1 MTVQILAFSLRLI
14 RILNPSHFLSRDL
27 GIFCLPAHSFPTRK
41 ITFFTA
47 FFQKRVYF
55 FFAKCFRKR
64 PSKWHLVV
72 LTLDKTCQTEFL
84 HLMGWCSLLKSNPS
98 SQHLHQSLILYIEVA
113 QGFYLPGWNVQFT
126 YTCTLTSHF
135 TSLSSVML
143 LAYIS
148 TYFLLSKWT
157 VTLFFKN
164 FSSVLTCHSFRLLHA
179 YILCHHLLVSAVSLL
194 SCPLKRFL
202 FCTFPL
208 WALV

>member
-1 MTVQILAFSLRLI
+1 
-14 RILNPSHFLSRDL
+14 
-27 GIFCLPAHSFPTRK
+27 
-41 ITFFTA
+41 
-47 FFQKRVYF
+47 
-55 FFAKCFRKR
+55 
-64 PSKWHLVV
+64 
-72 LTLDKTCQTEFL
+72 
-84 HLMGWCSLLKSNPS
+84 MGWCSLLKSNPS
-98 SQHLHQSLILYIEVA
+98 LQHLHQSLILYIEVA

-164 FSSVLTCHSFRLLHA
+164 FSSVLTCHLFRLLHA

-202 FCTFPL
+202 FCTSPFEPWYKL
-208 WALV
+208 LYVFLSTFSTCALANLSICSRQTLNTHLQGGLSSF